1 MAGVD
6 YDQTFCAAMRSG
18 SLRLLCSLSA
28 RFGLAMYR
36 WDFVAAY
43 LQGSLLEGEVVY
55 CSPAPGY
62 GTALIDGSIKMV
74 PKEQSDGVD
83 RLCRVEKPVYGMAQ
97 AGRRWQR
104 TIFPWLLA
112 WNEGVADAE

>member
-18 SLRLLCSLSA
+18 SLRLLCSVAA
-28 RFGLAMYR
+28 RFGFKMFR

-55 CSPAPGY
+55 CSQGAACAAPSRASHPPFY
-62 GTALIDGSIKMV
+62 NHA
-74 PKEQSDGVD
+74 
-83 RLCRVEKPVYGMAQ
+83 
-97 AGRRWQR
+97 
-104 TIFPWLLA
+104 PW
-112 WNEGVADAE
+112 W